1 VRTWY
6 EQMTTPS
13 SISHT
18 ELSNTDFV
26 DILIMI
32 FIADAVTVIKRL
44 IVHALSCM
52 ISDETANEASVSLG
66 PGSELAHYRIYR
78 SPYLQAW
85 PVLTSLLT
93 FHCIVLYCLLL
104 AASVANNLT

>member
-1 VRTWY
+1 
-6 EQMTTPS
+6 MTTPT

-18 ELSNTDFV
+18 DLSNADFV

-44 IVHALSCM
+44 IVYALSCM

-66 PGSELAHYRIYR
+66 PGSRTYRIYR